1 MKLTNLFKRNSR
13 SKISLCGKLEYII
26 GNYFLSGSGGCSHEI
41 ETLYY
46 DSTVKSHDSFLL
58 SKAKVIAY
66 FLQDESIAI
75 VRNDMLNMLKEDTKE
90 YDVKF
95 IPVENFDAE
104 ILTREAVESWLNGA
118 EKIKWIDDDFMNDEE
133 IEFDFAAFETI
144 DSGITYLNPK
154 HFSVEQLISIL
165 NAEYE

>member
-1 MKLTNLFKRNSR
+1 MIPFYYQKTKLLH
-13 SKISLCGKLEYII
+13 I
-26 GNYFLSGSGGCSHEI
+26 
-41 ETLYY
+41 
-46 DSTVKSHDSFLL
+46 
-58 SKAKVIAY
+58 
-66 FLQDESIAI
+66 LQDESIAI

-118 EKIKWIDDDFMNDEE
+118 KDIKWIDDDFMNGEE
-133 IEFDFAAFETI
+133 IEFDFAVFETI

-154 HFSVEQLISIL
+154 HFSAEQLISVL
-165 NAEYE
+165 NAEHE